1 MDRYCLLLEMGLVE
15 YGEAFRLQR
24 TVAAARQSN
33 VISDILITL
42 QHPPVLT
49 LGRRANRG
57 NILVSPELL
66 LREGVALYESN
77 RGGDVTYH
85 GPGQLIGYPIVNLRS
100 LRLGAADYVHSL
112 EEVIIDCL
120 RNFGIVGRR
129 DRRYIGVW
137 VGDEKIA
144 AIGVAVSGGV
154 TTHGFAL
161 NVDPN
166 LEHFRLI
173 NPCGITEKGVTSLAR
188 ILGRPIGVEE
198 IQPLLVQSFAHIFCM
213 KMVPFTLGDLETLG
227 IQVPFS
233 ASI

>member
-1 MDRYCLLLEMGLVE
+1 MDRYCRLLEMGLVE
-15 YGEAFRLQR
+15 YGEAFRLQQA
-24 TVAAARQSN
+24 VATARRSDA
-33 VISDILITL
+33 ISDTLIIL

-66 LREGVALYESN
+66 LQEGVALYEST

-85 GPGQLIGYPIVNLRS
+85 GPGQIVGYPILNLRN
-100 LRLGAADYVHSL
+100 LGLGAADYVHSL
-112 EEVIIDCL
+112 EKVIIDCL
-120 RNFGIVGRR
+120 RHFGIDGRQ

-137 VGDEKIA
+137 VGNEKVA

-166 LEHFRLI
+166 MEHFRLI

-188 ILGRPIGVEE
+188 LLGRYIQVEE
-198 IQPLLVQSFAHIFCM
+198 VQPLLVQSFARVFGM
-213 KMVPFTLGDLETLG
+213 NLVPCTSEDLEALG
-227 IQVPFS
+227 IQVPS
-233 ASI
+233 SVQK